1 MVNLVKFFYQHQ
13 EKAHLIWQAFK
24 DRLGIS
30 SFTAVSFDLAS
41 LLSNA
46 VDLTFLA
53 NTFSRMEIDPVVKAL
68 PSDKSPRPDGFNTY
82 FIKKCWS
89 IICEDFYTLYSAF
102 YFGYTCFQNINGSYM
117 KLVPKKDDAS
127 NVVDYRP
134 ISLLHCS
141 IKIITRFWLIDCNL
155 SCLLWFIHQNQYDFI
170 RNRTIEECIAWGL
183 EYVHVSSI

>member
-102 YFGYTCFQNINGSYM
+102 YFGDTCFQNINGSYM

-155 SCLLWFIHQNQYDFI
+155 SCLL
-170 RNRTIEECIAWGL
+170 
-183 EYVHVSSI
+183 